1 MEDKKFTAFVSQD
14 EPETETPETPA
25 EGTETPSFVSQDEPE
40 TETPETPAEGT
51 EEAEKPSEE

>member
-25 EGTETPSFVSQDEPE
+25 EGTE
-40 TETPETPAEGT
+40 
-51 EEAEKPSEE
+51 EAEKPSEE